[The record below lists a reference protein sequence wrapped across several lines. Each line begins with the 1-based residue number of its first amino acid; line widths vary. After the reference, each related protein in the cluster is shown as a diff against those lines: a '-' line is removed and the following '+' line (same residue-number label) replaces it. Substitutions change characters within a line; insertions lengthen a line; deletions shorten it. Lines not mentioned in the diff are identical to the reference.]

1 MKKIQDQ
8 MTSNERMAAYFEG
21 KEVDRLPAMPM
32 IDSVGPRLIGEN
44 YRFKKLSAEN
54 QVLVQK
60 KAYELLGLD
69 GLSIEYGLH
78 GIGQACGTV
87 LAENEKSAAHIAE
100 HVLKDLKDVDNLDPD
115 CVLRKNDPWI
125 DLCCTACE
133 MLVEQMGDV
142 VGTSASLT
150 GPLTAAA
157 SIYPIPLLLKA
168 TRKQPELVHKLLR
181 FSTDAL
187 IAVSEE
193 FAKCG
198 VDIFICDPV
207 ASCEIISDKMYRE
220 LVLPY
225 TKELAPAIHKYG
237 VAMGYHICGNTN
249 KITADMLE
257 SGCDMLSVDVKVP
270 LLRAKELG
278 GEKVPIIGN
287 VDPINTMMLGTPD
300 EVYKEVMRDIEDC
313 ADSPNGYIVS
323 TGCDIPVDAPMDNI
337 YAFMEAVREYGP
349 ARIGEK
355 NSKEAAEYRV
365 V

>member
-1 MKKIQDQ
+1 MQ
-8 MTSNERMAAYFEG
+8 AYFEG

-32 IDSVGPRLIGEN
+32 IDSVGPRLMGEKN
-44 YRFKKLSAEN
+44 RFKRLSAEN

-60 KAYELLGLD
+60 RCYELLGLD

-87 LAENEKSAAHIAE
+87 LGDPENCAPPVVK
-100 HVLKDLKDVDNLDPD
+100 HVLDDLNDVDNLDPE

-125 DLCCTACE
+125 EMCATACE
-133 MLVEQMGDV
+133 MLVEQMGDT

-157 SIYPIPLLLKA
+157 SIYPITKLLIA
-168 TRKQPELVHKLLR
+168 TRKKPELVHKLLR

-207 ASCEIISDKMYRE
+207 ASGDIISEKAYRE

-225 TKELAPAIHKYG
+225 TKELAPAIHKHG

-249 KITADMLE
+249 KITAAMLE

-270 LLRAKELG
+270 LLSAKEIAG
-278 GEKVPIIGN
+278 PVVPIIGN
-287 VDPINTMMLGTPD
+287 VDPINTMMLGTPE
-300 EVYKEVMRDIEDC
+300 EVREEVLRNIADC

-323 TGCDIPVDAPMDNI
+323 TGCDIPVDAPVENVL
-337 YAFMEAVREYGP
+337 AFMDAVREYGP
-349 ARIGEK
+349 AKLGM
-355 NSKEAAEYRV
+355 NSI
-365 V
+365 

>member
-1 MKKIQDQ
+1 
-8 MTSNERMAAYFEG
+8 MAAYFDG

-32 IDSVGPRLIGEN
+32 IDSVGPRLIGEKN
-44 YRFKKLSAEN
+44 RFKRLSAEN

-78 GIGQACGTV
+78 GIGQAAGTI
-87 LAENEKSAAHIAE
+87 LGDPENTAPPIVE
-100 HVLKDLKDVDNLDPD
+100 HVLKDLKDVDNLDPE

-125 DLCCTACE
+125 ELCCRACE

-150 GPLTAAA
+150 GPMTAAS
-157 SIYPIPLLLKA
+157 SIYPISKLLVA

-207 ASCEIISDKMYRE
+207 ASGDIMSEKAYRE

-225 TKELAPAIHKYG
+225 TKELAPAIHKHG

-249 KITADMLE
+249 KITEAKLE
-257 SGCDMLSVDVKVP
+257 SGCHMLSVDVKVP

-278 GEKVPIIGN
+278 GDKVPIIGN

-300 EVYKEVMRDIEDC
+300 EVREEVMRDIADC
-313 ADSPNGYIVS
+313 ADTPNGYIVS
-323 TGCDIPVDAPMDNI
+323 TGCDIPVDTPKENVM
-337 YAFMEAVREYGP
+337 AFMDAVREYGP
-349 ARIGEK
+349 VSIGQK
-355 NSKEAAEYRV
+355 KD
-365 V
+365 

>member
-1 MKKIQDQ
+1 
-8 MTSNERMAAYFEG
+8 MAAYFDG

-32 IDSVGPRLIGEN
+32 IDSVGPRLIGEKN
-44 YRFKKLSAEN
+44 RFKRLSAEN

-78 GIGQACGTV
+78 GIGQAAGTI
-87 LAENEKSAAHIAE
+87 LGDPENTAPPIVE
-100 HVLKDLKDVDNLDPD
+100 HVLKDLKDVDNLDPE

-125 DLCCTACE
+125 ELCCRACE

-142 VGTSASLT
+142 VGISASLT
-150 GPLTAAA
+150 GPMTAAS
-157 SIYPIPLLLKA
+157 SIYPISKLLVA
-168 TRKQPELVHKLLR
+168 TREQPELVHKLLR

-207 ASCEIISDKMYRE
+207 ASGDIMSEKAYRE

-225 TKELAPAIHKYG
+225 TKELAPAIHKHG

-249 KITADMLE
+249 KITEAMLE

-278 GEKVPIIGN
+278 GDKVPIIGN

-300 EVYKEVMRDIEDC
+300 EVREEVMRDIADC
-313 ADSPNGYIVS
+313 ADTPNGYIVS
-323 TGCDIPVDAPMDNI
+323 TGCDIPVDTPKENVM
-337 YAFMEAVREYGP
+337 AFMDAVREYGP
-349 ARIGEK
+349 VSIGQK
-355 NSKEAAEYRV
+355 KD
-365 V
+365 

>member
-1 MKKIQDQ
+1 
-8 MTSNERMAAYFEG
+8 MAAYFDG

-32 IDSVGPRLIGEN
+32 IDSVGPRLIGEKN
-44 YRFKKLSAEN
+44 RFKRLSAEN

-60 KAYELLGLD
+60 RAYELLGLD

-78 GIGQACGTV
+78 GIGQAAGTI
-87 LAENEKSAAHIAE
+87 LGDPENTAPPVVE
-100 HVLKDLKDVDNLDPD
+100 HVLKDLKDVDNLDPE

-150 GPLTAAA
+150 GPMTAAS
-157 SIYPIPLLLKA
+157 SIYPISKLLIA

-207 ASCEIISDKMYRE
+207 ASGDIMSEKAYRE

-225 TKELAPAIHKYG
+225 TKELAPAIHKHG

-249 KITADMLE
+249 KITEAMLE

-278 GEKVPIIGN
+278 GDKVPIIGN

-300 EVYKEVMRDIEDC
+300 EVREEVMRDIADC

-323 TGCDIPVDAPMDNI
+323 TGCDIPVDAPLENI
-337 YAFMEAVREYGP
+337 YAFMDAVREYGP
-349 ARIGEK
+349 VSIGQK
-355 NSKEAAEYRV
+355 KD
-365 V
+365 

>member
-1 MKKIQDQ
+1 
-8 MTSNERMAAYFEG
+8 MAAYFDG

-32 IDSVGPRLIGEN
+32 IDSVGPRLIGEKN
-44 YRFKKLSAEN
+44 RFKRLSAEN

-78 GIGQACGTV
+78 GIGQAAGTI
-87 LAENEKSAAHIAE
+87 LGDPENTAPPIVE
-100 HVLKDLKDVDNLDPD
+100 HVLKDLKDVDNLDPE

-150 GPLTAAA
+150 GPMTAAS
-157 SIYPIPLLLKA
+157 SIYPISKLLIA

-207 ASCEIISDKMYRE
+207 ASGDIMSEKAYRE

-225 TKELAPAIHKYG
+225 TKELAPAIHKHG

-249 KITADMLE
+249 KITEAMLE

-278 GEKVPIIGN
+278 GDKVPIIGN
-287 VDPINTMMLGTPD
+287 VDPINTMMLGTPE
-300 EVYKEVMRDIEDC
+300 EVREEVMRDIADC
-313 ADSPNGYIVS
+313 ADTPNGYIVS
-323 TGCDIPVDAPMDNI
+323 TGCDIPVDTPKENVM
-337 YAFMEAVREYGP
+337 AFMDAVREYGP
-349 ARIGEK
+349 VSIGQK
-355 NSKEAAEYRV
+355 KD
-365 V
+365 

>member
-1 MKKIQDQ
+1 
-8 MTSNERMAAYFEG
+8 MAAYFDG

-32 IDSVGPRLIGEN
+32 IDSVGPRLIGEKN
-44 YRFKKLSAEN
+44 RFKRLSAEN
-54 QVLVQK
+54 QVLVQR

-78 GIGQACGTV
+78 GIGQAAGTI
-87 LAENEKSAAHIAE
+87 LGDPENTAPPIVE
-100 HVLKDLKDVDNLDPD
+100 HVLKDLKDVDNLDPE

-125 DLCCTACE
+125 ELCCRACE

-150 GPLTAAA
+150 GPMTAAS
-157 SIYPIPLLLKA
+157 SIYPISKLLVA

-207 ASCEIISDKMYRE
+207 ASGDIMSEKAYRE

-225 TKELAPAIHKYG
+225 TKELAPAIHKHG

-249 KITADMLE
+249 KITEAMLE

-278 GEKVPIIGN
+278 GDKVPIIGN

-300 EVYKEVMRDIEDC
+300 EVREEVMRDIADC
-313 ADSPNGYIVS
+313 ADTPNGYIVS
-323 TGCDIPVDAPMDNI
+323 TGCDIPVDTPKENVM
-337 YAFMEAVREYGP
+337 AFMDAVREYGP
-349 ARIGEK
+349 VSIGQK
-355 NSKEAAEYRV
+355 KD
-365 V
+365 

>member
-1 MKKIQDQ
+1 
-8 MTSNERMAAYFEG
+8 MAAYFDG

-32 IDSVGPRLIGEN
+32 IDSVGPRLIGEKN
-44 YRFKKLSAEN
+44 RFKRLSVEN

-78 GIGQACGTV
+78 GIGQAAGTI
-87 LAENEKSAAHIAE
+87 LGDPENTAPPIVE
-100 HVLKDLKDVDNLDPD
+100 HVLKDLKDVDNLDPE

-125 DLCCTACE
+125 ELCCRACE

-150 GPLTAAA
+150 GPMTAAS
-157 SIYPIPLLLKA
+157 SIYPISKLLVA

-207 ASCEIISDKMYRE
+207 ASGDIMSEKAYRE

-225 TKELAPAIHKYG
+225 TKELAPAIHKHG

-249 KITADMLE
+249 KITEAMLE

-278 GEKVPIIGN
+278 GDKVPIIGN

-300 EVYKEVMRDIEDC
+300 EVREEVMRDIADC
-313 ADSPNGYIVS
+313 ADTPNGYIVS
-323 TGCDIPVDAPMDNI
+323 TGCDIPVDTPKENVM
-337 YAFMEAVREYGP
+337 AFMDAVREYGP
-349 ARIGEK
+349 VSIGQK
-355 NSKEAAEYRV
+355 KD
-365 V
+365 

>member
-1 MKKIQDQ
+1 
-8 MTSNERMAAYFEG
+8 MAAYFDG
-21 KEVDRLPAMPM
+21 KEVDRQPAKPM
-32 IDSVGPRLIGEN
+32 IDSVGPRLIGEKN
-44 YRFKKLSAEN
+44 IFKRLSAEN

-78 GIGQACGTV
+78 GIGQAAGTI
-87 LAENEKSAAHIAE
+87 LGDPENTAPPIVE
-100 HVLKDLKDVDNLDPD
+100 HVLKDLKDVDNLDPE

-125 DLCCTACE
+125 ELCCRACE

-150 GPLTAAA
+150 GPMTAAS
-157 SIYPIPLLLKA
+157 SIYPISKLLVA

-207 ASCEIISDKMYRE
+207 ASGDIMSEKAYRE

-225 TKELAPAIHKYG
+225 TKELAPAIHKHG

-249 KITADMLE
+249 KITEAMLE

-278 GEKVPIIGN
+278 GDKVPIIGN

-300 EVYKEVMRDIEDC
+300 EVREEVMRDIADC
-313 ADSPNGYIVS
+313 ADTPNGYIVS
-323 TGCDIPVDAPMDNI
+323 TGCAIPVDTPKENVM
-337 YAFMEAVREYGP
+337 AFMDAVREYGP
-349 ARIGEK
+349 VSIGQK
-355 NSKEAAEYRV
+355 KD
-365 V
+365 